1 MSRRFL
7 SLWFRHL
14 LTDAYVLQKPALSNQ
29 PFVMAVSERGRR
41 VICGVHTV
49 AESAGI
55 RTGMAVAD
63 ARAVVPAL
71 QVVAVSPGKEGRLLH
86 QLGEW
91 CLRYTPDVALDLPDG
106 LMLDISGCPHLWG
119 GERAYLRDLVLKLRA
134 MGYDARAAIADTIG
148 TAWAVARYGRETPLI
163 APGLQPEAL
172 QPLPPAALRLEPA
185 VTERLHKLGL
195 YTIGHFI
202 AMPRPALGR
211 RFGPALLTR
220 LDQALGTLEERMEPL
235 RPAPPYEVRLP
246 CPEPIRTAAGIEEA
260 LRRLLKAIGLRLYR
274 EGKGLRTAVLTC
286 YRIDHK
292 KQTVQIQTSSPC
304 RDTEHLLKLFALRIP
319 EIRPAWGIDLFLL
332 EARATEALL
341 VQQEALW
348 QVSAADEKAVAEL
361 LDKIAGK
368 VGAGKVRRY
377 LPRAHYWPERSYRKA
392 AGLQE
397 KPDTSWREDPL
408 RPVFLLPRPE
418 KITVS
423 VLLPD
428 YPPLLFRY
436 RGRIY
441 RIIKAEGPERM
452 EREWWLEEGL
462 YRDYYAVEAEN
473 GARYWLFRSGP
484 YNAPGSAWYLHG
496 FFA

>member
-14 LTDAYVLQKPALSNQ
+14 LTDAYVLHKPALRNQ
-29 PFVMAVSERGRR
+29 PFVLAVSERGRR
-41 VICGVHTV
+41 VIRAAHTV
-49 AESAGI
+49 AEAAGI

-63 ARAVVPAL
+63 ARAVLPAL
-71 QVVAVSPGKEGRLLH
+71 QVVALSPGKEGRLLR
-86 QLGEW
+86 QLGAW

-119 GERAYLRDLVLKLRA
+119 GERAYLRDLVLKLKA
-134 MGYDARAAIADTIG
+134 MGYDARAAIADTMG
-148 TAWAVARYGRETPLI
+148 TAWAVARYGRETPI
-163 APGLQPEAL
+163 VPAGLQSEAL
-172 QPLPPAALRLEPA
+172 QSLPPAALRLEPE
-185 VTERLHKLGL
+185 VTGRLHTLGL
-195 YTIGHFI
+195 YTIGHFSH
-202 AMPRPALGR
+202 MLRPALQR
-211 RFGPALLTR
+211 RFGKALLNR
-220 LDQALGTLEERMEPL
+220 LDQALGTLTEHLDPL

-260 LRRLLKAIGLRLYR
+260 LRRLLKAICLRLDQ

-286 YRIDHK
+286 YRIDHQK
-292 KQTVQIQTSSPC
+292 ETVQIQTSSPC
-304 RDTEHLLKLFALRIP
+304 RDAAHLLKLFALRIP
-319 EIRPAWGIDLFLL
+319 QIRPAWGIDLFLF
-332 EARATEALL
+332 EARETEALP

-348 QVSAADEKAVAEL
+348 QVAGTDEKAVAEL

-368 VGAGKVRRY
+368 VGRGKVHRY
-377 LPRAHYWPERSYRKA
+377 LPQAHYWPERAYRKA
-392 AGLQE
+392 ASLQE
-397 KPDTSWREDPL
+397 EPQEAWREDAL

-441 RIIKAEGPERM
+441 RIAKAEGPERI

-473 GARYWLFRSGP
+473 GARYWLFRAGP
-484 YNAPGSAWYLHG
+484 YNAPQSAWYLHG